1 MADIIYILL
10 SIAVYIVSGGSL
22 RIASLLQCVS
32 EPQLSL
38 ECDEWCPSYL
48 PRLHEYVQATPM

>member
-22 RIASLLQCVS
+22 RIASLLQCV
-32 EPQLSL
+32 

-48 PRLHEYVQATPM
+48 PRLHEYV

>member
-22 RIASLLQCVS
+22 RIASLLQCV
-32 EPQLSL
+32 EFY
-38 ECDEWCPSYL
+38 EWWCPSYL
-48 PRLHEYVQATPM
+48 PRLHEYV